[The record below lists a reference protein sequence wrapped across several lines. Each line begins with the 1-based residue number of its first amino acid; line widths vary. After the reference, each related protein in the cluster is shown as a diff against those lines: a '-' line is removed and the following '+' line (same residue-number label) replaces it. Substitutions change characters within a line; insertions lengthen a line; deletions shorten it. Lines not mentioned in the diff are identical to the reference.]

1 MNIIIVLPDTLY
13 IIRTPKNQDII
24 TMSRIEKYRRRC
36 FTRGKRRLGFKQ
48 YFNAWYDDFGVST
61 FLYSLVY

>member
-24 TMSRIEKYRRRC
+24 TMSTECNI
-36 FTRGKRRLGFKQ
+36 
-48 YFNAWYDDFGVST
+48 YFRNISYPFDDKWDIQINW
-61 FLYSLVY
+61 